1 MIAAVFQSLICD
13 NGPMDMYS
21 EIDKAALEVLQK
33 NRVAIFIVAYNA
45 SKHIESVLNR
55 IPSWISE
62 ELAEI
67 FLIDDS
73 SKDDT
78 ASIASQ
84 INWPSRFAPLRVFRT
99 PFNQGYG
106 GNQKIG
112 YNYSIKQNFDIV
124 VLLHGDGQYAPEALP
139 YLLGE
144 YLKDADAVF
153 GSRFINTGSALKG
166 GMPLYKFV
174 GNRVLSGLQNYFMRS
189 SLSEWHS
196 GYRSYRTSLLKRIPF
211 SCNSNDF
218 DFDAEIII
226 QTLGAGGIIKEVPIP
241 TFYGDEICHVNGMR
255 YAVQC
260 MKNVLQYR
268 AMQAE
273 LFFDPR
279 FDLSRQNQDSN
290 ELKKY
295 AKTTVNGFIE
305 SINFPSSLKVLKI
318 VQAING
324 LESNQAPNDAIHE
337 NDIVIAFDVL
347 QNENYPELGLLNISK
362 HLKANGLLYVSCA
375 NVAYFPVRLML
386 FFGFFNYGRKG
397 VLDRA
402 HHRLFTKG
410 SFKRMLLQGGF
421 EIEAIYGFGPPIV
434 DKVGQSPILRSIDKI
449 SYLLAKSW
457 ISLFAF
463 EILIVAKKRIDI
475 EWLLYKT
482 TTYTKRAD

>member
-1 MIAAVFQSLICD
+1 MHIH
-13 NGPMDMYS
+13 S
-21 EIDKAALEVLQK
+21 EADKVALEVLQK
-33 NRVAIFIVAYNA
+33 NRVAVFIVAYNA

-55 IPSWISE
+55 IPSWVSK

-78 ASIASQ
+78 ALIASQ
-84 INWPSRFAPLRVFRT
+84 INWPSHFAPLRVFKT

-139 YLLGE
+139 YLLSVYAKG
-144 YLKDADAVF
+144 ADAVF
-153 GSRFINTGSALKG
+153 GSRFINTGGALKG

-196 GYRSYRTSLLKRIPF
+196 GYRSYRISLLKRIPF

-255 YAVQC
+255 YAFQC

-279 FDLSRQNQDSN
+279 FDLSRHNRQDKQV
-290 ELKKY
+290 KKS
-295 AKTTVNGFIE
+295 ANTSITGFIN
-305 SINFPSSLKVLKI
+305 SVNFPSTVKVFEIDL
-318 VQAING
+318 ANYDF
-324 LESNQAPNDAIHE
+324 ESNQSPNGATHE
-337 NDIVIAFDVL
+337 SDVVIALDVL
-347 QNENYPELGLLNISK
+347 QNQNNPELSLLRIGK

-375 NVAYFPVRLML
+375 NVAYLPVRLML

-397 VLDRA
+397 ILDRK

-410 SFKRMLLQGGF
+410 SFRRLLLQGGF

-434 DKVGQSPILRSIDKI
+434 DKVGQSTILKTIDKM

-463 EILIVAKKRIDI
+463 EILIVAKKRVDIDS
-475 EWLLYKT
+475 LLQKT
-482 TTYTKRAD
+482 VSFKSTAD